1 MCCKSGS
8 DTYNRQQRL
17 LNTFP
22 KATTMFHLHRSA
34 YQAVCL
40 AATAV
45 GLGLAVPQAL
55 AADKVR
61 VGFVS
66 TLSGPSAALGVDI
79 RDGFLL
85 ALKLGGGKLGGLPA
99 EVLVSDDQF
108 KPEVAKQLFEKNVKR
123 DKVDFMTGVV
133 FSNIMLAALPEALDN
148 KVIYISANAAPSSM
162 AGAECNPL
170 FFAVSWPNDA
180 YHEAAGQLANQRQM
194 KSVYLV
200 APNYQAGK
208 DSLAGFKR
216 TFKGTVAGENYTKL
230 GQLDYAAEL
239 AEIRAAKPQ
248 AVYIFLPGGMG
259 INFIKQYVGSGLGK
273 ETSLLLPGFSADQDV
288 IGPVGGAMAGLFN
301 TAHWS
306 PDFTNAANQKFM
318 AEFQKEYK
326 RVPTLYAS
334 QGYDAALLINAA
346 VRDVKGKLEDQPAV
360 RKALKAARFESV
372 RGPFKFNN
380 NQYPVQNYYVRAV
393 GSDGKGGLINK
404 SFNEPIL
411 KDHGDAYAQNCAM
424 KN

>member
-1 MCCKSGS
+1 MP
-8 DTYNRQQRL
+8 QRFAL
-17 LNTFP
+17 RATLAL
-22 KATTMFHLHRSA
+22 ATTT
-34 YQAVCL
+34 L
-40 AATAV
+40 AFAAAPTH
-45 GLGLAVPQAL
+45 
-55 AADKVR
+55 AADKVKI
-61 VGFVS
+61 GFVS
-66 TLSGPSAALGVDI
+66 TLSGPSSALGVDI

-85 ALKLGGGKLGGLPA
+85 AVKLNGGKLGGLPA
-99 EVLVSDDQF
+99 DLLVSDDQF
-108 KPEVAKQLFEKNVKR
+108 KPDVAKQLFEKNIKR

-148 KVIYISANAAPSSM
+148 NVIYISPNAAPSSM
-162 AGAECNPL
+162 AGNDCNPL

-180 YHEAAGQLANQRQM
+180 YHEAAGQFANQRGL
-194 KSVYLV
+194 KSIYLV

-216 TFKGTVAGENYTKL
+216 TFKGQVVGENYTKL

-259 INFIKQYVGSGLGK
+259 INFIKQYVGAGLGK
-273 ETSLLLPGFSADQDV
+273 DTTLLLPGFSADQD
-288 IGPVGGAMAGLFN
+288 IINAVGASMAGLFN

-306 PDFTNAANQKFM
+306 PDFTNPANLKFM

-334 QGYDAALLINAA
+334 QGYDAALLIGAA
-346 VRDVKGKLEDQPAV
+346 VRDVKGKLEDREAV
-360 RKALKAARFESV
+360 RKALKAARFDSV
-372 RGPFKFNN
+372 RGPFKFNT
-380 NQYPVQNYYVRAV
+380 NQYPIQNYYVRTI

-411 KDHGDAYAQNCAM
+411 RNHGDAYVQNCAM